1 MSLTELVMLAVSVA
15 LFVYLTYVVFG
26 ESACR

>member
-15 LFVYLTYVVFG
+15 LFVYLAYVVLRG
-26 ESACR
+26 ERL